1 MRSQNR
7 NILHGL
13 MLALALGGSSVIGL
27 ACDDDS
33 DAENAAEEL
42 GDAAE
47 DAADEVEDAVEDV
60 TD

>member
-1 MRSQNR
+1 MRPVKR
-7 NILHGL
+7 NFWR
-13 MLALALGGSSVIGL
+13 MLALAFALSGSSLLAL
-27 ACDDDS
+27 ACDNDG

-47 DAADEVEDAVEDV
+47 DAADDVEDAVEDA